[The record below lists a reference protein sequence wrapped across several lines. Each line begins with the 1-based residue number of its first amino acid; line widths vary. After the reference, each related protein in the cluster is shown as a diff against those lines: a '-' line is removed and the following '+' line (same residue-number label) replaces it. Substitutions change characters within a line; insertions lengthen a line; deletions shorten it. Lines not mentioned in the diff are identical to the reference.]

1 MNEFEFDDI
10 LYTILKGIIS
20 GFLIAYLIILG
31 LRPSAEYPDNIIEVI
46 DNPWIFVVLILIN
59 FYAMQWD
66 LTIGLLLL
74 LSIIALLLD
83 VIIFTEGAVFNSDI
97 NIEQFKEDVIDED
110 EDEDEDEDDDKKE
123 HKKEHKKKDKKEDK
137 KEDKNNIKNNVKNK
151 VKSLMELLG
160 DDNFTNN
167 VVGLVSTIINTK
179 EFKGFNNE

>member
-110 EDEDEDEDDDKKE
+110 VIDKDKKAD
-123 HKKEHKKKDKKEDK
+123 KKADKKEDK
-137 KEDKNNIKNNVKNK
+137 KEDKNNIKNKVKNK

-179 EFKGFNNE
+179 EFKGFTNE

>member
-110 EDEDEDEDDDKKE
+110 VID
-123 HKKEHKKKDKKEDK
+123 KDKKADK
-137 KEDKNNIKNNVKNK
+137 KADKNNIKNNVKNK

-179 EFKGFNNE
+179 EFKGFKGFTNE

>member
-97 NIEQFKEDVIDED
+97 NIEQFKEKEDLKDDDDE
-110 EDEDEDEDDDKKE
+110 EDDDEDDDKKE
-123 HKKEHKKKDKKEDK
+123 DKKEV
-137 KEDKNNIKNNVKNK
+137 KNNVKNKVKNNVKNNVKNKVKNK

-167 VVGLVSTIINTK
+167 VVNLVSTIINTK
-179 EFKGFNNE
+179 EFTNE

>member
-110 EDEDEDEDDDKKE
+110 VID
-123 HKKEHKKKDKKEDK
+123 KDKKADKKADK
-137 KEDKNNIKNNVKNK
+137 KEDKNNIKNKVKNK

-179 EFKGFNNE
+179 EFKGFTNE

>member
-97 NIEQFKEDVIDED
+97 NIEQFKEKED
-110 EDEDEDEDDDKKE
+110 LKDDDDDE
-123 HKKEHKKKDKKEDK
+123 DKKEDK
-137 KEDKNNIKNNVKNK
+137 KEDKNK
-151 VKSLMELLG
+151 VKSLMELL
-160 DDNFTNN
+160 DDNNFTNN
-167 VVGLVSTIINTK
+167 VVGIVSTIINTK
-179 EFKGFNNE
+179 EFKGFTNE

>member
-31 LRPSAEYPDNIIEVI
+31 LRPSAEYPDNIIEII
-46 DNPWIFVVLILIN
+46 DNPWIFIVLILIN

-83 VIIFTEGAVFNSDI
+83 VIIFTEGEVFNSDI
-97 NIEQFKEDVIDED
+97 NIEQFKEDVIDEEEIKDVID
-110 EDEDEDEDDDKKE
+110 EEENEEEKEEKTTDKKKE
-123 HKKEHKKKDKKEDK
+123 KTADKKKEKTADKKDDNSMDK
-137 KEDKNNIKNNVKNK
+137 LLNDEKFTNK
-151 VKSLMELLG
+151 VVSLVLSSIQKNLK
-160 DDNFTNN
+160 DLTN
-167 VVGLVSTIINTK
+167 
-179 EFKGFNNE
+179 E

>member
-97 NIEQFKEDVIDED
+97 NIEQFKEKEDLKDDNDE
-110 EDEDEDEDDDKKE
+110 EDDDEDDDKKE
-123 HKKEHKKKDKKEDK
+123 DKKEV
-137 KEDKNNIKNNVKNK
+137 KNNVKNKVKNNVKNNVKNKVKNK

-167 VVGLVSTIINTK
+167 VVNLVSTIINTK
-179 EFKGFNNE
+179 EFNNE

>member
-31 LRPSAEYPDNIIEVI
+31 LRPSAEYPDNIIEII
-46 DNPWIFVVLILIN
+46 DNPWIFIVLILIN

-83 VIIFTEGAVFNSDI
+83 VIIFTEGEVFNSDI
-97 NIEQFKEDVIDED
+97 NIEQFEEEEKVILQLAAPDAAAALRFSSQPKPSD
-110 EDEDEDEDDDKKE
+110 
-123 HKKEHKKKDKKEDK
+123 
-137 KEDKNNIKNNVKNK
+137 
-151 VKSLMELLG
+151 
-160 DDNFTNN
+160 T
-167 VVGLVSTIINTK
+167 
-179 EFKGFNNE
+179 